1 MILAVLLLMSF
12 FPEPITALAVGV
24 MIGGVLQLAM
34 QWPFLVKFGLKLK
47 PDFNFR
53 HPGLKKIGI
62 LMLPAVFG
70 ASIYQINIFV
80 ATILASL
87 LPSGSVSYLYYADR
101 VVELPLGV
109 FAIAV
114 GTAALPSFS
123 EQVAKGDFHELKGTI
138 NFSLRLILF
147 VTIPATVALIVLR
160 VPIISVLF
168 QRGAFDIQSTFLT
181 AQALLCYA
189 LGLWAFSV
197 IRVIVSAFYSLQDS
211 KTPMKA
217 GIVAFV
223 VNVICSIILMYPLK
237 HSGLAL
243 ATSIA
248 TAVNVIMLTVVLKR
262 RIGVFLDQ
270 EFYKSVFNIFLSSF
284 AMWGVII
291 LIGTFLPWSDEG
303 PLNERLLHLMFSVF
317 AGMATFF
324 SFACL
329 TKCSEMTMIVDVIK
343 RRMMG

>member
-1 MILAVLLLMSF
+1 
-12 FPEPITALAVGV
+12 
-24 MIGGVLQLAM
+24 
-34 QWPFLVKFGLKLK
+34 
-47 PDFNFR
+47 
-53 HPGLKKIGI
+53 

-70 ASIYQINIFV
+70 ASIYQINIFI

-109 FAIAV
+109 FAIAI

-123 EQVAKGDFHELKGTI
+123 DQVAKGDFHELKGTI

-217 GIVAFV
+217 GIVAFI
-223 VNVICSIILMYPLK
+223 VNVICSIVLMYPLK

-248 TAVNVIMLTVVLKR
+248 TAVNVIMLTVILKR
-262 RIGVFLDQ
+262 RIGAFWDR
-270 EFYKSVFNIFLSSF
+270 EFYKSVFSIVLSSI
-284 AMWGVII
+284 AMCVVIV
-291 LIGTFLPWSDEG
+291 LVGTLLPWVDEG
-303 PLNERLLHLMFSVF
+303 SFNERLLHLMLSVF

-324 SFACL
+324 IAACL

-343 RRMMG
+343 RRMMD